1 VTDPPRRLR
10 WPGPWVV
17 VLAVAMLPALAV
29 LAYVWLTHV
38 DPYPSSAALRC
49 NDIDPFRCH
58 DSADRGIAAL
68 QDALPSVRHR
78 GLDRVIEV
86 AVQSDEAFLHR
97 CDGYQECPPMV
108 IEYFARVSFIDAVTI
123 HHGILFDEIQVA
135 RCENGDYRV
144 MVLNLP
150 IIGGPSRSLC

>member
-1 VTDPPRRLR
+1 
-10 WPGPWVV
+10 

-29 LAYVWLTHV
+29 LAYAWLTHV

-49 NDIDPFRCH
+49 NDVDPFRCH
-58 DSADRGIAAL
+58 DSAERGIAAL
-68 QDALPSVRHR
+68 RDALPSVRHR

-108 IEYFARVSFIDAVTI
+108 IEYFARVSFIEAVTV

-135 RCENGDYRV
+135 RCKNGDYRV
-144 MVLNLP
+144 MVSNLP
-150 IIGGPSRSLC
+150 IYLPLSRSLC